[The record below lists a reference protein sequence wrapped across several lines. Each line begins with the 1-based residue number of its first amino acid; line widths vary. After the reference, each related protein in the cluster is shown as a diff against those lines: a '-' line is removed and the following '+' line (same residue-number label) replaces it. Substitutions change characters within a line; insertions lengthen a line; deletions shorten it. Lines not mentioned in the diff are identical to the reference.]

1 MGSVVGP
8 LWILEDGYSMEFDG
22 TDDYIDCG
30 SFTPLDSGTA
40 LTISAWF
47 KSSTYTTAGVLISV
61 NKHVD
66 IYQGSSA
73 YSNTKG
79 RFTYRLKGAYGNSF
93 KTLGGVEVSPP
104 GTGAGDL
111 VDGNWH
117 HLCFVWDD
125 ATTTAVVYEDGVAV
139 ITDTSTT
146 GTLNSVTE
154 DLWISKGVWGG
165 ASVIQ
170 GNIDEVSI
178 WDSALSP
185 TDVASVYNLGAPT
198 NLTPFNPLVWYRMGD
213 NGVFK
218 DPQWL
223 LPENSNKD
231 KVSNYS
237 LEFDGTNDY
246 VSCGNVTALNGS
258 AVATWAGWVKP
269 ENAST
274 GESPFSQYGTGS
286 DEQFSW
292 FVTDSRARI
301 DVFMNGNVVFR
312 ASGGSDLLDADVWN
326 FVAITYNKANVAA
339 DEVKVYVGKGGSIT
353 RVTETGGFTGD
364 NAVLYSTTSDFLIG
378 SMDEGSPA
386 RFWEGNVDNVS
397 IWDAEL
403 DLSTITSLYNSGT
416 PNDLRVA
423 ASYTA
428 GGGTDKSGDL
438 QGYWRIGENGTY
450 KYPQW
455 LLPNNENKD
464 KESNYSLLF
473 DGGDDSI
480 TTGLDCS
487 SATHP
492 SITVSCWL
500 KYPVEPPYHYGLY
513 YAAGVQSADGV
524 YQGLGLMNGGRISYK
539 ANDIWVQGTNLRDN
553 LWHNVIWV
561 CEYNTPSAGNMT
573 INVYLDGNTTPD
585 ISTIDTSGGQLT
597 GNLFIG
603 SYDGTTGYFDGNI
616 DEVAMWG
623 SALTTADV
631 TTIWNS
637 GTPSDLSNLSPLG
650 YWKMGD
656 LTYSAGTADIWVVP
670 DSSINNNTGFADNM
684 TLDTR
689 VGDAPNSINN
699 ALSLNM
705 EIIDRRGDAPNSSG
719 NTVSYNME
727 LNDRVNDTPG

>member
-1 MGSVVGP
+1 MGVTHGP
-8 LWILEDGYSMEFDG
+8 LWTLEDEYSMQFDG
-22 TDDYIDCG
+22 TDDYISVP
-30 SFTPLDSGTA
+30 SFTTSGDDV
-40 LTISAWF
+40 TISFWF
-47 KSSTYTTAGVLISV
+47 NTVNLSAGTSAFLWGDTNNFVYYNV
-61 NKHVD
+61 NEI
-66 IYQGSSA
+66 IYCKING
-73 YSNTKG
+73 
-79 RFTYRLKGAYGNSF
+79 
-93 KTLGGVEVSPP
+93 TLSYIVATVGGVPQLF
-104 GTGAGDL
+104 GL
-111 VDGNWH
+111 GNWH
-117 HLCFVWDD
+117 HLVITKNGSTPAWY
-125 ATTTAVVYEDGVAV
+125 VDGVLY
-139 ITDTSTT
+139 SHYLGGTT
-146 GTLNSVTE
+146 GGFTMDTIGSATAGVYYF
-154 DLWISKGVWGG
+154 LWGK
-165 ASVIQ
+165 
-170 GNIDEVSI
+170 IDEISI
-178 WDSALSP
+178 WERTLSSVEITAL
-185 TDVASVYNLGAPT
+185 YNNGRPK